1 METTLFFIIGLCF
14 GSFLNVLIL
23 RTPKGEE
30 FIKKSSHCYTCGT
43 PLKWYHNIPLLSWLV
58 LRGKCGFCKTKISI
72 QYPLVELICGFI
84 FLAMYYKS
92 DFDIINASILSLVFS
107 LLLGLSIID
116 LRYKAVPDVLS
127 IPTLLIAIFYA
138 DFLTSLQGALILG
151 GAVAFLRILISAVI
165 KREAMGEADIII
177 AGVMGA
183 ILGVKFGLISI
194 YIGAIFALIAFV
206 ILRKRD
212 FELPFI
218 PFLSLGLFV
227 TFLFQDTI
235 GKFYE

>member
-1 METTLFFIIGLCF
+1 MLFR
-14 GSFLNVLIL
+14 S
-23 RTPKGEE
+23 
-30 FIKKSSHCYTCGT
+30 
-43 PLKWYHNIPLLSWLV
+43 
-58 LRGKCGFCKTKISI
+58 GFCKTKISI